1 MFKSKKNIFIFISL
15 ILVAV
20 LSSYLLYKTGN
31 TNKIK
36 GLARKVNNN
45 INRSTN
51 SSDYPVI
58 NNVFNSSGE
67 KLTNSDVAI
76 TINASSIYNI
86 TKIEFSYDLKKWNE
100 ITVNKPSKKLNDR
113 IIFNKTINSK
123 LYVRVVNEMNNKS
136 YPYETYIN
144 IDKVKP
150 VIIATK
156 TNNSVFIRTRD
167 NNDLVSI
174 QYSND
179 KENWDE
185 ELISGTNIFMRKD
198 EFNYKY
204 VRTVDKAGNISLIKE
219 VR

>member
-1 MFKSKKNIFIFISL
+1 MFKSKKNVFIFISL

-36 GLARKVNNN
+36 GLARKINNN

-100 ITVNKPSKKLNDR
+100 ISVNKPSKKINDR
-113 IIFNKTINSK
+113 IIFNKTINRKIKIRK
-123 LYVRVVNEMNNKS
+123 L
-136 YPYETYIN
+136 
-144 IDKVKP
+144 
-150 VIIATK
+150 
-156 TNNSVFIRTRD
+156 
-167 NNDLVSI
+167 
-174 QYSND
+174 
-179 KENWDE
+179 
-185 ELISGTNIFMRKD
+185 
-198 EFNYKY
+198 
-204 VRTVDKAGNISLIKE
+204 
-219 VR
+219 